1 MHGATHYLAVLGEDD
16 FYVGL
21 LDDGCVEVAD
31 KDSGVEGAWVI
42 LVGHV
47 AGLGFTSHS
56 PPVALLG
63 HRHRGGGGEDM
74 ALEVMERP
82 TPAVDPAKH
91 RATPKSA
98 ILNQSIN
105 NPIVKCLFLK
115 MFIILIF
122 TFLYMSSSSHRPT
135 NH

>member
-1 MHGATHYLAVLGEDD
+1 MHGAAHYLAVLGEDD

-31 KDSGVEGAWVI
+31 EDSGVEGTRVV

-63 HRHRGGGGEDM
+63 HRQRREGRGR
-74 ALEVMERP
+74 ALEVGQ
-82 TPAVDPAKH
+82 ANFC
-91 RATPKSA
+91 S
-98 ILNQSIN
+98 
-105 NPIVKCLFLK
+105 
-115 MFIILIF
+115 
-122 TFLYMSSSSHRPT
+122 
-135 NH
+135 